1 MSSQSYETFSQAV
14 ILPTTSHAS
23 GLSQLDSPTL
33 AGRCERRRSPS
44 FGLAFRKRRE
54 RLRER
59 FASVDAATLDE
70 ALSGLASLVP
80 SDGDADTVPVTVLI
94 ANRDSVEVRAARASA
109 VLDEIQA
116 AGNLARVVVSGLVA
130 EPITSEEELEVALG
144 RIRDA
149 VSAELAAGKQ
159 VRIQ

>member
-1 MSSQSYETFSQAV
+1 MATRQRPCHRPHRQS
-14 ILPTTSHAS
+14 
-23 GLSQLDSPTL
+23 
-33 AGRCERRRSPS
+33 R
-44 FGLAFRKRRE
+44 FG
-54 RLRER
+54 
-59 FASVDAATLDE
+59 
-70 ALSGLASLVP
+70 
-80 SDGDADTVPVTVLI
+80 
-94 ANRDSVEVRAARASA
+94 EVRAAASA

>member
-1 MSSQSYETFSQAV
+1 MPF
-14 ILPTTSHAS
+14 P
-23 GLSQLDSPTL
+23 G
-33 AGRCERRRSPS
+33 
-44 FGLAFRKRRE
+44 
-54 RLRER
+54 
-59 FASVDAATLDE
+59 
-70 ALSGLASLVP
+70 SL
-80 SDGDADTVPVTVLI
+80 
-94 ANRDSVEVRAARASA
+94 AARASA